1 MYDKLLI
8 NHCSPTLAGIKT
20 GNILSLRYDTKTSFR
35 EEISKLNKTLLK
47 KGVRLIPLKYSEGRV
62 LVYVYR
68 PSSLAKDLTDEKARE
83 ILNKMGYDTSKESS
97 CLIKLIKKLKESKD
111 FPHEIGLFLGYPPED
126 VKGFI
131 LKKKEKHS
139 GYWKVYYNLEEALKT
154 FEKFNNCF
162 KTYREKFETGFSIER
177 LTVSTEGGIA

>member
-20 GNILSLRYDTKTSFR
+20 GNILSLKYDTKTSLR
-35 EEISKLNKTLLK
+35 EEIARLNKSLLK
-47 KGVRLIPLKYSEGRV
+47 KGVRLVPLKYSEGRV

-68 PSSLAKDLTDEKARE
+68 PSSLTKDLTDERARK
-83 ILNKMGYDTSKESS
+83 ILNGMGYDTSKESS
-97 CLIKLIKKLKESKD
+97 CVIKLIKKLKESRD

-126 VKGFI
+126 VKAFI

-139 GYWKVYYNLEEALKT
+139 GYWKVYDDVEEAVKT
-154 FEKFNNCF
+154 FEKFNKCF
-162 KTYREKFETGFSIER
+162 KTYREKFETGFTVEG